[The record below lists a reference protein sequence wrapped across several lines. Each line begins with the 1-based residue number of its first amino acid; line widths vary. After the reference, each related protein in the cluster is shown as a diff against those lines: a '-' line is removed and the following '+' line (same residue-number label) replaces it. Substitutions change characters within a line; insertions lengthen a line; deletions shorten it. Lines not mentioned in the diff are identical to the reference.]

1 MTTSLK
7 TVLSSD
13 SWIVTKI
20 IQGRD
25 SYRVDAKRRFPIAD
39 EKNTFS
45 AWGSKEYVE
54 RLTRDNYGKKPSEF
68 NCFQY

>member
-1 MTTSLK
+1 VGTDR
-7 TVLSSD
+7 SSNIPD
-13 SWIVTKI
+13 WFKKI
-20 IQGRD
+20 
-25 SYRVDAKRRFPIAD
+25 DAIAD